1 VRGLVVLL
9 LLVTLC
15 GCTHHDTSASPTGC
29 GIVPATDVVGLL
41 GRHATST
48 PTGSLDALRN
58 HHRPAG
64 CRVTVTG
71 HPERYVTVRA
81 TYHPAPL
88 PLPAHACSEG
98 WVVAGTPAKAA
109 PACQDTVDGHGRTRL
124 IARWQPYL
132 VRVTIGRSGRD
143 WAGDPEIA
151 LAMSRALA
159 RRLHVSEAQGE
170 S

>member
-9 LLVTLC
+9 LLVALT
-15 GCTHHDTSASPTGC
+15 GCSHRATTATPAGC
-29 GIVPATDVVGLL
+29 GIVPSRDVVGLL
-41 GRHATST
+41 GRHARST
-48 PTGSLDALRN
+48 PTGSLAALRKD
-58 HHRPAG
+58 HRPAG

-88 PLPAHACSEG
+88 PVPAHACSEG
-98 WVVAGTPAKAA
+98 WVFAGTPAKSA

-124 IARWQPYL
+124 IARWQPYV
-132 VRVTIGRSGRD
+132 VRITIGRTGRD

-151 LAMSRALA
+151 LSMSRALA
-159 RRLHVSEAQGE
+159 RMLHVTEARGE